1 MDQEHHP
8 SAEFCGLKDE
18 RELAAFKCQ
27 LRDYAGFLSNWIK
40 QRKQSGETI
49 VEDLPQLVILA
60 NELTNTFHL
69 QCRLLQL
76 AVWQY
81 QHGEISRKMVEEIL
95 QTLTTIIR
103 GLVMEPPTERT
114 TKILVRAHEWLSIL
128 DVDYPNQLIV
138 AHSTSDD
145 LTIQD
150 HLLWT
155 SLERQQV
162 AHVWW
167 NWRRLITQT

>member
-1 MDQEHHP
+1 VR
-8 SAEFCGLKDE
+8 SI
-18 RELAAFKCQ
+18 R
-27 LRDYAGFLSNWIK
+27 LSPLI
-40 QRKQSGETI
+40 
-49 VEDLPQLVILA
+49 
-60 NELTNTFHL
+60 
-69 QCRLLQL
+69 

-81 QHGEISRKMVEEIL
+81 RHGEINRKTAEEIL

-114 TKILVRAHEWLSIL
+114 TKILIRAHEWLSIL
-128 DVDYPNQLIV
+128 DVDYPNQLVV